1 MSSHLQCDGFSLIE
15 VMVAMMISGIALL
28 GTLGAVEITSR
39 YVHQGGLSSKVL
51 ELAQGKLEA
60 KRSIR
65 WSSLLE
71 DDPNYDG
78 IVDAIMV
85 DDGQGAD
92 ITARDGIYTA
102 SYERDGITLVW
113 TIESDREKS
122 LNTSG
127 IVVIRAAA
135 SYSDRR
141 GQRREVQVATMRAN
155 PNYVGLR

>member
-28 GTLGAVEITSR
+28 GTLGAVEITLR
-39 YVHQGGLSSKVL
+39 YVQQGGLSSKAL

-71 DDPNYDG
+71 DDLDYDG
-78 IVDAIMV
+78 IADVIMV

-92 ITARDGIYTA
+92 VSAGDGIYTA
-102 SYERDGITLVW
+102 SYERDGITLIW

-127 IVVIRAAA
+127 IVIIRAVAF
-135 SYSDRR
+135 YSDRR
-141 GQRREVQVATMRAN
+141 GQRREVQVATLRAN

>member
-1 MSSHLQCDGFSLIE
+1 MNTPTKNDGFSLIE

-39 YVHQGGLSSKVL
+39 YVQQGGLSSKAL

-71 DDPNYDG
+71 DDLNYDG
-78 IVDAIMV
+78 IPDAVMV

-92 ITARDGIYTA
+92 AIAGDGIYMA
-102 SYERDGITLVW
+102 RYERDGITLMW
-113 TIESDREKS
+113 TIEGDREKP
-122 LNTSG
+122 LNASG
-127 IVVIRAAA
+127 IAVIRAVA

-141 GQRREVQVATMRAN
+141 GQRREVQVATIRAN
-155 PNYVGLR
+155 PNYVGQQ

>member
-1 MSSHLQCDGFSLIE
+1 MSAPLKHDGFSLIE
-15 VMVAMMISGIALL
+15 VMVAMMISGIALM

-39 YVHQGGLSSKVL
+39 YQQQGGLSSKAL

-71 DDPNYDG
+71 DDLDHDG
-78 IVDAIMV
+78 IRDVFML

-92 ITARDGIYTA
+92 ATAGDGIYTA
-102 SYERDGITLVW
+102 MCEHDGVTLVW
-113 TIESDREKS
+113 TISGERERP
-122 LNTSG
+122 LNASG
-127 IVVIRAAA
+127 TVTIRAVA
-135 SYSDRR
+135 SYSNMR
-141 GQRREVQVATMRAN
+141 GERREVQVATIRAN

>member
-39 YVHQGGLSSKVL
+39 YVQQGGLSSKAL
-51 ELAQGKLEA
+51 EFAQGKLEA
-60 KRSIR
+60 KRSMR

-71 DDPNYDG
+71 DDLDHDG
-78 IVDAIMV
+78 IIDAIMV

-92 ITARDGIYTA
+92 INAGDGIYTA

-113 TIESDREKS
+113 TIEIDHERS
-122 LNTSG
+122 LHTSG
-127 IVVIRAAA
+127 IIVIRAVA

-141 GQRREVQVATMRAN
+141 GQRREVQVATLRAN

>member
-1 MSSHLQCDGFSLIE
+1 MSIHLKYDGFSLIE

-28 GTLGAVEITSR
+28 GTLGTVEITSR
-39 YVHQGGLSSKVL
+39 YVQQGGLSSKAL

-71 DDPNYDG
+71 DDQDYDG
-78 IVDAIMV
+78 IPDIVMV

-92 ITARDGIYTA
+92 TTAGDGIYTA

-113 TIESDREKS
+113 SIESDREKS
-122 LNTSG
+122 LSASG
-127 IVVIRAAA
+127 IVVIRAVA

-141 GQRREVQVATMRAN
+141 GQRREVQVATLRAN

>member
-1 MSSHLQCDGFSLIE
+1 MNTPTKNDGFSLIE

-39 YVHQGGLSSKVL
+39 YVQQGGLSSKAL

-71 DDPNYDG
+71 DDLNYDG
-78 IVDAIMV
+78 IPDAVMV

-92 ITARDGIYTA
+92 AIAGDGIYTA
-102 SYERDGITLVW
+102 RYERDGITLMW
-113 TIESDREKS
+113 TIEGDREKP
-122 LNTSG
+122 LNASG
-127 IVVIRAAA
+127 IAVIRAVA

-141 GQRREVQVATMRAN
+141 GQRREVQVATIRAN
-155 PNYVGLR
+155 PNYVGQQ

>member
-1 MSSHLQCDGFSLIE
+1 MSIHLKYDGFSLIE

-39 YVHQGGLSSKVL
+39 YVQQGGLSSKAL

-71 DDPNYDG
+71 DDQDYDG
-78 IVDAIMV
+78 IPDIVMV

-92 ITARDGIYTA
+92 TTAGDGIYTA

-113 TIESDREKS
+113 SIESDREKS
-122 LNTSG
+122 LSASG
-127 IVVIRAAA
+127 IVVIRAVA

-141 GQRREVQVATMRAN
+141 GQRREVQVATLRAN

>member
-39 YVHQGGLSSKVL
+39 YVQQGGLSSKAL

-71 DDPNYDG
+71 DDLDYDG
-78 IVDAIMV
+78 IADAVMV

-92 ITARDGIYTA
+92 INAGDGIYTA
-102 SYERDGITLVW
+102 SNERDGIMLVW

-127 IVVIRAAA
+127 IIVIRAVA
-135 SYSDRR
+135 SYSDRK
-141 GQRREVQVATMRAN
+141 GQRREVHVATLRAN
-155 PNYVGLR
+155 PNHEGLR